1 MQIYND
7 LKRGKLFPLFQ
18 SGCRVGPNAIN
29 LREILVLSNP
39 YGFPAGVAA
48 AMLF

>member
-1 MQIYND
+1 MLCIRTGFWD
-7 LKRGKLFPLFQ
+7 RVLRKG
-18 SGCRVGPNAIN
+18 VGPNAIN